1 MRNRL
6 FVLALL
12 AATQLFGWGSVNIL
26 PVLASRIA
34 GDLSVSLPTV
44 FLGSSAMFVSMG
56 LAAPVAGRGFRR
68 FGAQRVMAAGA
79 AALGCGILAVAAA
92 QTATVFLAAW
102 VLTGAAGALFLTTSA
117 FAYIAEFAPDRARGM
132 IGSLMLV
139 TGLAGSIFW
148 PVTGFLEHLAG
159 WRGALILYGAG
170 LLLIVAPLCL
180 LTLPATAPSHGVA
193 ETPSGRRGTGGAVFW
208 LIVTAITL
216 NSFVTFGVEA
226 VGIELFRGMGADLA
240 QAVAIAS
247 LLGVVKAGG
256 RLIDLAGGRRWDGL
270 STARVAGAMIPAGIA
285 VLALGGIGPVP
296 LVAWLALYGLGSGA
310 FAVARATMPL
320 VFHDKADYAVA
331 MSAIA
336 LPMNLINALAPPGLA
351 ALMSAAGPRPVF
363 GLLGCLSAAA
373 LLALWRLNALR
384 SAACVQ

>member
-6 FVLALL
+6 FVLTVL

-26 PVLASRIA
+26 PVLAARIA
-34 GDLSVSLPTV
+34 ADLSVSLPTV
-44 FLGSSAMFVSMG
+44 FLGSSVMFVSMG
-56 LAAPVAGRGFRR
+56 LAAPVAGRAFRR

-79 AALGCGILAVAAA
+79 ALLGCGILAVAAA
-92 QTATVFLAAW
+92 QTVTVFLIAW
-102 VLTGAAGALFLTTSA
+102 GLTGAAGALFLTTSA
-117 FAYIAEFAPDRARGM
+117 FAYIAEFTPDRARGM

-139 TGLAGSIFW
+139 TGLAGSVFW
-148 PVTGFLEHLAG
+148 PVTGFLDHLAG
-159 WRGALILYGAG
+159 WRGALMLYGAG
-170 LLLIVAPLCL
+170 LLLIVAPLSL
-180 LTLPATAPSHGVA
+180 VALPATAPRGRAA
-193 ETPSGRRGTGGAVFW
+193 EAPARRRGTGAVFW
-208 LIVTAITL
+208 LIVLAITL

-226 VGIELFRGMGADLA
+226 VGIELFRAMGADLA

-247 LLGVVKAGG
+247 LLGVIKVGG

-270 STARVAGAMIPAGIA
+270 STALVAGAMIPAGVA
-285 VLALGGIGPVP
+285 VLAFGGIGPVP

-320 VFHDKADYAVA
+320 VFYEKADYAAA

-363 GLLGCLSAAA
+363 GLLGGLSAAA
-373 LLALWRLNALR
+373 LLVLWRLNALR
-384 SAACVQ
+384 GLTAAR